1 MYCRELR
8 GLQPQACGKK
18 NRISI
23 ASASS
28 LSLPCTR
35 SFNVRLLG
43 EGALCCCC
51 ARPSSRVTNKA
62 DRMPLPFRGAH
73 APAVQGADAAC
84 ISGARGGRVSGA
96 HEQPPTADA
105 ATCIYAC
112 RLQPSRPMCDFA
124 KCGRTVPANT
134 RCPPLSHFFIV
145 IWFHFIHLILSAK
158 VRGERKNSSK
168 KLVPTF

>member
-1 MYCRELR
+1 MTMYCRELR

-43 EGALCCCC
+43 EGALCCC

-62 DRMPLPFRGAH
+62 DRMRIPFRCAH

-105 ATCIYAC
+105 ATCIYMPAGC
-112 RLQPSRPMCDFA
+112 SRP
-124 KCGRTVPANT
+124 VPCAI
-134 RCPPLSHFFIV
+134 S
-145 IWFHFIHLILSAK
+145 LSAAARCLPPPG
-158 VRGERKNSSK
+158 VHPHRISS
-168 KLVPTF
+168 L

>member
-1 MYCRELR
+1 MTMYCRELR

-62 DRMPLPFRGAH
+62 DRMRIPFRGAH

-84 ISGARGGRVSGA
+84 VSGARGGRVSGA

-105 ATCIYAC
+105 PTCMYAC
-112 RLQPSRPMCDFA
+112 SRP
-124 KCGRTVPANT
+124 VP
-134 RCPPLSHFFIV
+134 SH
-145 IWFHFIHLILSAK
+145 
-158 VRGERKNSSK
+158 VRFRQVRLHGACRHQVSTPHRISS
-168 KLVPTF
+168 V

>member
-1 MYCRELR
+1 MHCRELR
-8 GLQPQACGKK
+8 GLQPQAFGKK
-18 NRISI
+18 NRISL
-23 ASASS
+23 ASASSAS

-62 DRMPLPFRGAH
+62 DRMHIPFRGAH

-84 ISGARGGRVSGA
+84 VSGARGGRVSGA

-105 ATCIYAC
+105 PTCMYAC
-112 RLQPSRPMCDFA
+112 SRP
-124 KCGRTVPANT
+124 VPCAISRSAAA
-134 RCPPLSHFFIV
+134 RCLPPPGVHPHRI
-145 IWFHFIHLILSAK
+145 
-158 VRGERKNSSK
+158 SS
-168 KLVPTF
+168 L